1 MSVEKKKWLM
11 GVRCMYGQCCMPYQ
25 FRCFYSSLLL
35 LLPAS
40 KKKSAAMKETESEG
54 EEKKGERENRLSFFS
69 FVIITTK

>member
-1 MSVEKKKWLM
+1 
-11 GVRCMYGQCCMPYQ
+11 
-25 FRCFYSSLLL
+25 LL